1 MFFELLADFPW
12 GDTFNITHKLRG
24 QDTEMSFY
32 QQVNMVSLAPKLN
45 QLAFK
50 REYTSESTPLQVVA
64 GFQE

>member
-1 MFFELLADFPW
+1 
-12 GDTFNITHKLRG
+12 
-24 QDTEMSFY
+24 MSFY